1 VGKRKAGV
9 RRVVLDT
16 NVLVSAVGW
25 SKGKPH
31 RIMEKVVRGEI
42 ELFISYGQFEELS
55 RVLDYPK
62 LKFTEIQKLGFKRL
76 LTEKV
81 TFVDPEITLD
91 IVKDD
96 PSDNIILESALV
108 AKADFIIT
116 GDEHLRAVGELQ
128 GVRIVTASQ
137 FLSAEA

>member
-1 VGKRKAGV
+1 MGKRKAGA

-25 SKGKPH
+25 LKGEPH
-31 RIMEKVVRGEI
+31 RIMEKVIRGEI

-62 LKFTEIQKLGFKRL
+62 FKFTEIRKLGFRRL
-76 LTEKV
+76 PTEKA
-81 TFVDPEITLD
+81 TFVDRKITLD

-108 AKADFIIT
+108 AKADFINN
-116 GDEHLRAVGELQ
+116 R
-128 GVRIVTASQ
+128 
-137 FLSAEA
+137 